1 MYYYFTPFILPLVV
15 SAALL
20 VLIAS
25 YARSYAE
32 GPAAKS
38 LFWAILSIALWSMG
52 YAFEIAATEV
62 ETKLLWANL
71 QFLGIGAAPILWLQ
85 TIMRL
90 LRAETKHHRSLGL
103 LWIVPLATVLL
114 AFTDR
119 YHGLFRVSYAVVN
132 MANLLLLE
140 TQYGWWHNLVFVPYQ
155 YMLYFSALVLLV
167 RSSLEARPYYRRR
180 YLHMLL
186 AALLPLSGSLFY
198 VFGVEPFTLF
208 NPSPVFFT
216 VAVVIFS
223 VLVFRHRLFDV
234 RPVARA
240 SIVENLAE
248 GVLVLDTA
256 LRIVDFNPAAQGIFV
271 SLEEDSIG
279 MPGAALFGND
289 GVLGRLLQGAP
300 GESAYYT
307 VGIGEEQRQYR
318 CSRTVVT
325 ANKRRE
331 LATILIFNDETEER
345 RLLKKLEDLA
355 SLDALTGL
363 ANRRTIF
370 VRFEQELERARRHGH
385 PIAVIIMDLDH
396 FKRVNDSHGHAVGD
410 EVLRVT
416 GETLQETVRSGDV
429 IGRYGGEEFALC
441 LPETTP
447 EAAMQFAERLR
458 KKIAEIRIPEGER
471 EVRLTAS
478 FGVCGRQQVT
488 TEGLNE
494 LLRHADGA
502 LYRAKHLGRNRT
514 VFCDLRSRQSTEYE
528 NPRRA

>member
-15 SAALL
+15 SASVL
-20 VLIAS
+20 VVIAS

-32 GPAAKS
+32 GPAASS
-38 LFWAILSIALWSMG
+38 LFWAILSIALWSLG

-62 ETKLLWANL
+62 ETKLFWANL
-71 QFLGIGAAPILWLQ
+71 QFAGIGAAPLLWLK

-90 LRAETKHHRSLGL
+90 LRAETRSERGLNL
-103 LWIVPLATVLL
+103 LWLIPIATVFL
-114 AFTDR
+114 AFTDQ
-119 YHGLFRVSYAVVN
+119 YHGLFRHRYALVTVL
-132 MANLLLLE
+132 NLLLLE
-140 TQYGWWHNLVFVPYQ
+140 SDYGWWHDLLFVPYQ
-155 YMLYFSALVLLV
+155 YALYFAALVLLI
-167 RSSLEARPYYRRR
+167 RSSLEARPFYRRR
-180 YLHMLL
+180 YLYMLMV
-186 AALLPLSGSLFY
+186 ALLPLTGSLFY

-208 NPSPVFFT
+208 NPSPIFLT

-248 GVLVLDTA
+248 GVLVLDGR
-256 LRIVDFNPAAQGIFV
+256 LRIVDFNPAAQHIFPI
-271 SLEEDSIG
+271 LAENSIG
-279 MPGAALFGND
+279 MLGTTLFGTGGD
-289 GVLGRLLQGAP
+289 LGRLLQGSP
-300 GESAYYT
+300 GESTHYT
-307 VGIGEEQRQYR
+307 VGSGEEQRQYR
-318 CSRTVVT
+318 CSRTVVR
-325 ANKRRE
+325 ANRRRE

-355 SLDALTGL
+355 SMDALTGL

-396 FKRVNDSHGHAVGD
+396 FKRVNDSYGHAVGD

-416 GETLQETVRSGDV
+416 GVTLRESVRSGDV

-458 KKIAEIRIPEGER
+458 RRIGEIRVPAGDR
-471 EVRLTAS
+471 EASLTAS
-478 FGVCGRQQVT
+478 FGVCGRQRVT
-488 TEGLNE
+488 GEGLQE
-494 LLRHADGA
+494 LLRHADAA
-502 LYRAKHLGRNRT
+502 LYRAKHLGRNRS
-514 VFCDLRSRQSTEYE
+514 VFCDLRSRVANAPE
-528 NPRRA
+528 